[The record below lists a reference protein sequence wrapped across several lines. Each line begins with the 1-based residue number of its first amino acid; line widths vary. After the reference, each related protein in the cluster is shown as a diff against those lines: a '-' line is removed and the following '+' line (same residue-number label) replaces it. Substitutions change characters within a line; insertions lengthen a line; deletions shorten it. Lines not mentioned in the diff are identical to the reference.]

1 MRLSD
6 PRIFSNKVA
15 VWVLK
20 IAFRGPKS
28 TEKWPKIK
36 KKFKKI
42 TTIFAESKNVR
53 IFAPQMR
60 WFRSLIE

>member
-1 MRLSD
+1 VCSGVENTL
-6 PRIFSNKVA
+6 KVA
-15 VWVLK
+15 EN
-20 IAFRGPKS
+20 R
-28 TEKWPKIK
+28 

-42 TTIFAESKNVR
+42 TTFFAESKNVR